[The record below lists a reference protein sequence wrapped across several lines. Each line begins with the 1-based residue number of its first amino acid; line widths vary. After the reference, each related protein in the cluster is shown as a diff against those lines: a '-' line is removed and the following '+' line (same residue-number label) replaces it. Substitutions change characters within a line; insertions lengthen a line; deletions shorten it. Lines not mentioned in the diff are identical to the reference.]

1 MRYFD
6 AIKYRRFRWPD
17 FYMATVGLRLT
28 TDMMGL
34 MAESCYAADIAY
46 YLGQHRDCA
55 AQLSAR
61 PLPNAAAA
69 ITDIEAQVAQSD
81 SKWPRCDPRGRNG

>member
-6 AIKYRRFRWPD
+6 AIKYRRYRRPD

-34 MAESCYAADIAY
+34 MAESCNAADITY
-46 YLGQHRDCA
+46 YLGQHKDRA
-55 AQLSAR
+55 ALISAR
-61 PLPNAAAA
+61 PLPNAGAA

-81 SKWPRCDPRGRNG
+81 SK